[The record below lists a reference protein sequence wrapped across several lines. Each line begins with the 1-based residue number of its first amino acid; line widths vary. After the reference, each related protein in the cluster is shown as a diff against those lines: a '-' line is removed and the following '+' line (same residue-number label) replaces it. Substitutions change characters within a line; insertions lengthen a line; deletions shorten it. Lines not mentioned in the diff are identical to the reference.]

1 MVDWSCLYI
10 HTQAE
15 VAVVSNVNVIEK
27 KNKIL
32 EIKMSGGGGEG
43 QGGSGQEL
51 RAADS
56 AANKR
61 EFVVNVESSSSN
73 RHSLHLRNSA
83 FFIPPPPL
91 TITTAHPEVLP
102 IALLY
107 SLSLSLFLYITAG
120 QKAFM
125 DLASILYDNNVT
137 ILLFLQFFFSNLN
150 MTVSIRLDGI
160 FLCLNVR
167 LIVSP
172 FLLD

>member
-1 MVDWSCLYI
+1 
-10 HTQAE
+10 
-15 VAVVSNVNVIEK
+15 VNVIEK

-91 TITTAHPEVLP
+91 TITTGHPEVLP

-107 SLSLSLFLYITAG
+107 SLSLSLSLSLCFYTSQLAKKHSWTWRVYYTIIT
-120 QKAFM
+120 
-125 DLASILYDNNVT
+125 
-137 ILLFLQFFFSNLN
+137 
-150 MTVSIRLDGI
+150 
-160 FLCLNVR
+160 
-167 LIVSP
+167 
-172 FLLD
+172 